1 MGWRPYPPQELPL
14 IQWKMGGTAVNNRPM
29 HICASDFFILSVEG
43 IYMIITLTNGE
54 SREFQN
60 GMSAL
65 DIAAAI
71 SHKLAKKALAARI
84 DGVVKDL
91 NTVID
96 ADCRLE
102 ILTFEDEDGKK
113 ALWHTASH
121 IMAQAVKRLFPS
133 AKLAIGPAIDTG
145 FYYDFDVEESFDA
158 DDLVRIEEEM
168 RRIVDANLPLERF
181 ELPREEAL
189 ALMKDEPY
197 KQELINDLPEDA
209 HISFYRQGEFTD
221 LCAGPHL
228 PSTGKV
234 KAFKLLSVAGAYWR
248 GSEKNKMLCR
258 VYGTA
263 FEKQEELAAYLNQ
276 LKEARERDHNK
287 LGRELKYFTTS
298 DVVGQ
303 GLPLLMPKGAKVIQ
317 VLSRF
322 VEDEEE
328 ARGYTLVRT
337 PLMAKSDLY
346 KISGHWDHYKDGMF
360 VLGDEEK
367 DDEVM
372 ALRPM
377 DCPFQYMIYNSE
389 LHSYRDLPIRYSE
402 TATLFRN
409 EASGEMHGLIRVRQ
423 FTLADAHII
432 CRPDQIA
439 DEFKSVVSLI
449 QYMMKCLGIEGDVK
463 YRFSKWDPNNT
474 EKYINNPEAWDTT
487 QRLMK
492 GILDDIGLNYVEA
505 DGEAAFYGP
514 KLDLQFR
521 NVFGKEDTL
530 FTVQIDFA
538 SAERF
543 NMTYVDSD
551 GEKKHPYIIHRSSIG
566 CYERTLAMLI
576 EKYAGALPLWIAPEQ
591 VRLMSITDRS
601 LPYLQEWAQKLKAA
615 GVRVTVDD
623 RSEKIGYKIREARY
637 ERIPYMVIAG
647 DNEVEKGT
655 VSVRKRGAGDL
666 GEMDGS
672 AFMEM
677 LLKEIREK
685 TIF

>member
-1 MGWRPYPPQELPL
+1 
-14 IQWKMGGTAVNNRPM
+14 
-29 HICASDFFILSVEG
+29 
-43 IYMIITLTNGE
+43 MIITLANGE
-54 SREFQN
+54 SREFKN

-84 DGVVKDL
+84 DGAVKDL
-91 NTVID
+91 NTVIN
-96 ADCRLE
+96 ADCRVE

-158 DDLVRIEEEM
+158 DDLGRIEEEM

-197 KQELINDLPEDA
+197 KQELINDLSENA
-209 HISFYRQGEFTD
+209 HISLYRQGEFTD

-248 GSEKNKMLCR
+248 GNEKNKMLCR
-258 VYGTA
+258 IYGTA

-317 VLSRF
+317 VLTRF

-439 DEFKSVVSLI
+439 DEFKGVVSLI
-449 QYMMKCLGIEGDVK
+449 QYMMKCLGIEKDVK

-492 GILDDIGLNYVEA
+492 DILDDIGLDYVEA

-521 NVFGKEDTL
+521 NVFDKEDTL

-601 LPYLQEWAQKLKAA
+601 LPYLHEWAQKLRAA